1 MDYNLIS
8 KLSVEELKNY
18 LRIRG
23 LKVKGK
29 KNQQMAKVFA
39 ASENGLKPIKTA
51 VETEADFKPEY
62 VAKLKIDDRHIP
74 DPFQILHGWMNEDEV
89 MKFWSTLLYP
99 GIFIYSI
106 LLPSVFAW

>member
-18 LRIRG
+18 FRIRG
-23 LKVKGK
+23 LKVKVRK
-29 KNQQMAKVFA
+29 KELMAKVFA
-39 ASENGLKPIKTA
+39 TSENGLKPIKTA
-51 VETEADFKPEY
+51 VEIEADFKPDY

-74 DPFQILHGWMNEDEV
+74 DPFQDEG
-89 MKFWSTLLYP
+89 MKFWSTLLYL
-99 GIFIYSI
+99 GIFIYSM